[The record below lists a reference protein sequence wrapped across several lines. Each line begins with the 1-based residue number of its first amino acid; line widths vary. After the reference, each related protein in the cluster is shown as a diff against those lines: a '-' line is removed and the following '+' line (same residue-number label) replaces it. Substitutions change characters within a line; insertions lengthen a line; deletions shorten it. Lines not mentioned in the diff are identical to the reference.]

1 MWHTLEAIMAE
12 TDVRDSPKQTTLSK
26 YQSYLAYGLLA
37 FIGGFAG
44 LHTFYRTGKI
54 SSFRTVLSGCF
65 LYFLVS
71 YNYWYLYALLV
82 LINSFITLSIVFD
95 KNVAIQDI
103 QGNASQPQIAD
114 DNDKL
119 ILITISLFALFL
131 LASASLSLLFSIS
144 MAIKLIL
151 VVAFIG
157 LGALL
162 INASGIK
169 ISFK

>member
-1 MWHTLEAIMAE
+1 MAE
-12 TDVRDSPKQTTLSK
+12 TDVSNLSEQVTSSK
-26 YQSYLAYGLLA
+26 YQSRLTCGLLA
-37 FIGGFAG
+37 FVGGFAG

-54 SSFRTVLSGCF
+54 SFFRTVLSGCF

-71 YNYWYLYALLV
+71 YNYWHLYALLV

-95 KNVAIQDI
+95 KNVTIQNI
-103 QGNASQPQIAD
+103 QGHVSQSQTAD
-114 DNDKL
+114 DKDKL
-119 ILITISLFALFL
+119 ILITITVFALFL
-131 LASASLSLLFSIS
+131 LVSATLSFVFSIS

>member
-1 MWHTLEAIMAE
+1 MAE
-12 TDVRDSPKQTTLSK
+12 TDGRNLSKQPTLSK
-26 YQSYLAYGLLA
+26 HQSYLTYGLLA

-44 LHTFYRTGKI
+44 LHSFYRTGKV
-54 SSFRTVLSGCF
+54 SFFRTALSGCF
-65 LYFLVS
+65 LYLLVS

-82 LINSFITLSIVFD
+82 LINSFITLSIVFN
-95 KNVAIQDI
+95 KNVTVQNI
-103 QGNASQPQIAD
+103 QGDTVQTQDAES
-114 DNDKL
+114 NDKL
-119 ILITISLFALFL
+119 ILITLSVFALFL
-131 LASASLSLLFSIS
+131 LVSASLSFVFSIS

>member
-1 MWHTLEAIMAE
+1 MAE
-12 TDVRDSPKQTTLSK
+12 TDVSDSSEQVTSSK
-26 YQSYLAYGLLA
+26 YQPRLTYGLLA
-37 FIGGFAG
+37 FIGGFTG

-82 LINSFITLSIVFD
+82 LINSFITLSIVFN
-95 KNVAIQDI
+95 KNVTVQNI
-103 QGNASQPQIAD
+103 QGDAVQAQDAES
-114 DNDKL
+114 NDKL
-119 ILITISLFALFL
+119 ILITLSVFALFL
-131 LASASLSLLFSIS
+131 LVSASLSFVFSIS

-151 VVAFIG
+151 VIIFIG
-157 LGALL
+157 LEALL
-162 INASGIK
+162 INAAGIK

>member
-1 MWHTLEAIMAE
+1 MAE
-12 TDVRDSPKQTTLSK
+12 TDVSNSSEQVTSSK
-26 YQSYLAYGLLA
+26 YQPRLTYGLLA

-44 LHTFYRTGKI
+44 LHTFYRTGKV
-54 SSFRTVLSGCF
+54 SFFRTALSGCF

-82 LINSFITLSIVFD
+82 LINSFITLSIVFN
-95 KNVAIQDI
+95 KNVTVQNI
-103 QGNASQPQIAD
+103 QGDAVQAQDAES
-114 DNDKL
+114 NDKL
-119 ILITISLFALFL
+119 ILITLSVFALFL
-131 LASASLSLLFSIS
+131 LVSASLSFVFSIS

>member
-1 MWHTLEAIMAE
+1 MAE
-12 TDVRDSPKQTTLSK
+12 LDVGDSSKQAISNK
-26 YQSYLAYGLLA
+26 YQSYLTYGLLA

-44 LHTFYRTGKI
+44 LHSFYKTGKI
-54 SSFRTVLSGCF
+54 SFFRTALSGCF
-65 LYFLVS
+65 LYLLVS
-71 YNYWYLYALLV
+71 FNYWYLYALLV

-95 KNVAIQDI
+95 KNITVQNI
-103 QGNASQPQIAD
+103 QGDATQSQGAES
-114 DNDKL
+114 NDKL
-119 ILITISLFALFL
+119 ILITISVLALFL
-131 LASASLSLLFSIS
+131 LVSATLSFVFSIS

-151 VVAFIG
+151 VIIFIG

>member
-1 MWHTLEAIMAE
+1 MAE
-12 TDVRDSPKQTTLSK
+12 MGVSNSSEQVGSSK
-26 YQSYLAYGLLA
+26 YQSRLTYGLLA
-37 FIGGFAG
+37 FVGGFAG

-54 SSFRTVLSGCF
+54 SSFRTILSGCF

-82 LINSFITLSIVFD
+82 LINSFITLSIVFN
-95 KNVAIQDI
+95 KNVTVQNI
-103 QGNASQPQIAD
+103 QGDVVQAQDAES
-114 DNDKL
+114 NDKL
-119 ILITISLFALFL
+119 ILITLSVFALFL
-131 LASASLSLLFSIS
+131 LVSASLSFVFSIS

>member
-1 MWHTLEAIMAE
+1 MAE
-12 TDVRDSPKQTTLSK
+12 TDGRNLSKQPTLSK
-26 YQSYLAYGLLA
+26 HQSYLTYGLLA

-71 YNYWYLYALLV
+71 YNYWYLYAVLV

-95 KNVAIQDI
+95 KNVTNQNV
-103 QGNASQPQIAD
+103 QGHASQLQTAD

-131 LASASLSLLFSIS
+131 LVSASLSLVFSIS

-162 INASGIK
+162 ITVSGIK

>member
-1 MWHTLEAIMAE
+1 MAE
-12 TDVRDSPKQTTLSK
+12 TDVSDSSEQVTSSK
-26 YQSYLAYGLLA
+26 YQPRLTYGLLA

-71 YNYWYLYALLV
+71 YNYWYLYAVLV

-95 KNVAIQDI
+95 KNVAIQNI
-103 QGNASQPQIAD
+103 QGHASQSQAAD

-119 ILITISLFALFL
+119 ILIAISVFALFL
-131 LASASLSLLFSIS
+131 LVSASLSLVFSIS

-162 INASGIK
+162 IAASGIK

>member
-1 MWHTLEAIMAE
+1 MAE
-12 TDVRDSPKQTTLSK
+12 TDGRNLSKQPTLSK
-26 YQSYLAYGLLA
+26 HQSYLTYGLLA

-95 KNVAIQDI
+95 KNVTNQNV
-103 QGNASQPQIAD
+103 QGHASQPQTAD

-119 ILITISLFALFL
+119 ILITIAVFALFL
-131 LASASLSLLFSIS
+131 LASATLSFVFSIS

-151 VVAFIG
+151 VIIFIG
-157 LGALL
+157 LEALL
-162 INASGIK
+162 ITASGLK

>member
-1 MWHTLEAIMAE
+1 MAE
-12 TDVRDSPKQTTLSK
+12 TDGRNLSKQPTLSK
-26 YQSYLAYGLLA
+26 HQSYLTYGLLA

-44 LHTFYRTGKI
+44 LHSFYRTGKV
-54 SSFRTVLSGCF
+54 SFFRTALSGCF
-65 LYFLVS
+65 LYLLVS

-82 LINSFITLSIVFD
+82 LINSFITLSIVFN
-95 KNVAIQDI
+95 KNVTVQNI
-103 QGNASQPQIAD
+103 QGDTVQAQDAES
-114 DNDKL
+114 NDKL
-119 ILITISLFALFL
+119 ILITLSVFALFL
-131 LASASLSLLFSIS
+131 LISASLSFVFSIS

>member
-1 MWHTLEAIMAE
+1 MAE
-12 TDVRDSPKQTTLSK
+12 TDGRNLSKQPTLSK
-26 YQSYLAYGLLA
+26 HQSYLTYGLLA

-44 LHTFYRTGKI
+44 LHSFYKTGKI
-54 SSFRTVLSGCF
+54 SFFRTALSGCF
-65 LYFLVS
+65 LYLLVS
-71 YNYWYLYALLV
+71 FNYWYLYALLV

-95 KNVAIQDI
+95 KNITVQNI
-103 QGNASQPQIAD
+103 QGDATQSQGAES
-114 DNDKL
+114 NDKL
-119 ILITISLFALFL
+119 ILITISVLALFL
-131 LASASLSLLFSIS
+131 LVSATLSFVFSIS

-151 VVAFIG
+151 VIIFIG

>member
-1 MWHTLEAIMAE
+1 MAE
-12 TDVRDSPKQTTLSK
+12 TDGRNLSKQPTLSK
-26 YQSYLAYGLLA
+26 HQSYLTYGLLA

-44 LHTFYRTGKI
+44 LHTFYRTGKV
-54 SSFRTVLSGCF
+54 SFFRAALSGCF

-82 LINSFITLSIVFD
+82 LINSFITLSIVFN
-95 KNVAIQDI
+95 KNVAVQNI
-103 QGNASQPQIAD
+103 QGDAVQAQDAES
-114 DNDKL
+114 NDKL
-119 ILITISLFALFL
+119 ILITLSVFALFL
-131 LASASLSLLFSIS
+131 LVSASLSFVFSIS

-162 INASGIK
+162 IAASGIK

>member
-1 MWHTLEAIMAE
+1 MAE
-12 TDVRDSPKQTTLSK
+12 TDVRDLSEQVTSSK
-26 YQSYLAYGLLA
+26 YQPRLTYGLLA

-54 SSFRTVLSGCF
+54 SSFRAVLSGCF

-71 YNYWYLYALLV
+71 YNYWYLYALLA

-95 KNVAIQDI
+95 KNVTNQNV
-103 QGNASQPQIAD
+103 QGHASQPQTAD

-119 ILITISLFALFL
+119 ILITIAVFALFL
-131 LASASLSLLFSIS
+131 LASATLSFVFSIS

-151 VVAFIG
+151 VIIFIG
-157 LGALL
+157 LEALL
-162 INASGIK
+162 ITASGLK

>member
-1 MWHTLEAIMAE
+1 MAE
-12 TDVRDSPKQTTLSK
+12 TDVSNSSEQVTSSK
-26 YQSYLAYGLLA
+26 YSSRLTYGLLA

-54 SSFRTVLSGCF
+54 SFFRTALSGCV
-65 LYFLVS
+65 LYLLVS

-95 KNVAIQDI
+95 KNITVQNI
-103 QGNASQPQIAD
+103 QGDATQSQGAES
-114 DNDKL
+114 NDKL
-119 ILITISLFALFL
+119 ILITISVLALFL
-131 LASASLSLLFSIS
+131 LVSATLSFVFSIS

-151 VVAFIG
+151 VIIFIG

>member
-1 MWHTLEAIMAE
+1 MAE
-12 TDVRDSPKQTTLSK
+12 TDGRNLSKQPTLSK
-26 YQSYLAYGLLA
+26 HQSYLTYGLLT

-44 LHTFYRTGKI
+44 LHSFYRTGKV
-54 SSFRTVLSGCF
+54 SFFRTALSGCF
-65 LYFLVS
+65 LYLLVS

-82 LINSFITLSIVFD
+82 LINSFITLSIVFN
-95 KNVAIQDI
+95 KNVTVQNI
-103 QGNASQPQIAD
+103 QGDTVQAQDAES
-114 DNDKL
+114 NDKL
-119 ILITISLFALFL
+119 ILITLSVFALFL
-131 LASASLSLLFSIS
+131 LVSASLSFVFSIS

>member
-1 MWHTLEAIMAE
+1 MDE
-12 TDVRDSPKQTTLSK
+12 TDVRDLSKQPTLSK
-26 YQSYLAYGLLA
+26 YQPYLTYGLLA

-44 LHTFYRTGKI
+44 LHSFYKTGKI
-54 SSFRTVLSGCF
+54 SFFRTALSGCF
-65 LYFLVS
+65 LYLLVS

-95 KNVAIQDI
+95 KNVTNQNV
-103 QGNASQPQIAD
+103 QGHASQPQTAD
-114 DNDKL
+114 ENDKL
-119 ILITISLFALFL
+119 ILITITVFALFL
-131 LASASLSLLFSIS
+131 LVSATLSFVFSIS

>member
-1 MWHTLEAIMAE
+1 MAE
-12 TDVRDSPKQTTLSK
+12 TDGRNLSKQPTLSK
-26 YQSYLAYGLLA
+26 HQSYLTYGLLA
-37 FIGGFAG
+37 FIGGFAD
-44 LHTFYRTGKI
+44 LHSFYRTGKV
-54 SSFRTVLSGCF
+54 SFFRTALSGCF

-82 LINSFITLSIVFD
+82 LINSFITLSIVFN
-95 KNVAIQDI
+95 KNVTNQNV
-103 QGNASQPQIAD
+103 QGHASQLQTAD

-119 ILITISLFALFL
+119 ILITITVFALFL
-131 LASASLSLLFSIS
+131 LVSATLSFVFSIS

-151 VVAFIG
+151 LVAFIG

-162 INASGIK
+162 IAASGIK

>member
-1 MWHTLEAIMAE
+1 MAE
-12 TDVRDSPKQTTLSK
+12 TDVRDLSKQPTLSK
-26 YQSYLAYGLLA
+26 YQPYLTYGLLA

-44 LHTFYRTGKI
+44 LHTLYRTGKV
-54 SSFRTVLSGCF
+54 SFFRTVLSGCF

-95 KNVAIQDI
+95 KNVTDQNV
-103 QGNASQPQIAD
+103 QGHASQPQTAD

-119 ILITISLFALFL
+119 ILITITVFALFL
-131 LASASLSLLFSIS
+131 LASASLSLIFSIS

-151 VVAFIG
+151 VIIFVG
-157 LGALL
+157 LEALL
-162 INASGIK
+162 ITASGLK

>member
-1 MWHTLEAIMAE
+1 MAE
-12 TDVRDSPKQTTLSK
+12 LDVRDSSKQATSNK
-26 YQSYLAYGLLA
+26 YQPYLTYGLLA

-44 LHTFYRTGKI
+44 LHTFYRTGKV
-54 SSFRTVLSGCF
+54 SFFRTVLSGCF
-65 LYFLVS
+65 LYLLVS

-82 LINSFITLSIVFD
+82 LINSFITLSIVFN
-95 KNVAIQDI
+95 KNITVQNI
-103 QGNASQPQIAD
+103 QGDAVQAQSQTAD

-119 ILITISLFALFL
+119 ILITISVFALFL
-131 LASASLSLLFSIS
+131 LASASLSLVFSIS

-151 VVAFIG
+151 LVAFIG
-157 LGALL
+157 LEALL

>member
-1 MWHTLEAIMAE
+1 MAE
-12 TDVRDSPKQTTLSK
+12 TDVKDLSKQPTLSK
-26 YQSYLAYGLLA
+26 YQSYLTYGLLA

-44 LHTFYRTGKI
+44 LHTFYRTGKVPF
-54 SSFRTVLSGCF
+54 FRTVLSGCL
-65 LYFLVS
+65 LYLLVS

-82 LINSFITLSIVFD
+82 LINSFITLSIVFN
-95 KNVAIQDI
+95 KNVTVQNI
-103 QGNASQPQIAD
+103 QGDAVQDQDAES
-114 DNDKL
+114 NDKL
-119 ILITISLFALFL
+119 ILITISVLALFL
-131 LASASLSLLFSIS
+131 LASASLSLVFSIS

-162 INASGIK
+162 INASEIK

>member
-1 MWHTLEAIMAE
+1 MAE
-12 TDVRDSPKQTTLSK
+12 TDVRDLSKQPTLSK
-26 YQSYLAYGLLA
+26 YQPYLAYGLLA

-71 YNYWYLYALLV
+71 YNYWYLYAVLV
-82 LINSFITLSIVFD
+82 LINSFITLSKVFD
-95 KNVAIQDI
+95 KNITVQNI
-103 QGNASQPQIAD
+103 QGDATQSQSAES
-114 DNDKL
+114 NDKL
-119 ILITISLFALFL
+119 ILITISVLALFL
-131 LASASLSLLFSIS
+131 LVSATLSFVFSIS

-151 VVAFIG
+151 VIIFIG